1 MELSFQTRD
10 WFFDRPKV
18 QAALGKARTKALKK
32 AGAFVRRAARSSMRR
47 RAKVS
52 APGTPPSAHAG
63 KGLQSLK
70 TILFAYEPSRSTVV
84 IGPVGFNQKNS
95 GVSVPRL
102 HEYGGT
108 VQIQEFRYVV
118 GENRGPWR
126 RVNARTKPKP
136 QSGQKIELRTRAA
149 TYPKRPFMQPA
160 LQKETPK
167 FADIFKDA
175 LAKVG

>member
-1 MELSFQTRD
+1 MELAFQTRD

-18 QAALGKARTKALKK
+18 QAALVKARTKALKK
-32 AGAFVRRAARSSMRR
+32 AGAYVRRAARSSMRR
-47 RAKVS
+47 RAKAS

-63 KGLQSLK
+63 KGLHSLK
-70 TILFAYEPSRSTVV
+70 TILFAYEPNRSTVV

-95 GVSVPRL
+95 GISVPRL

-108 VQIQEFRYVV
+108 LQIQEFRYIT
-118 GENRGPWR
+118 GDDPGPWR
-126 RVNARTKPKP
+126 RVNKRAKPKP
-136 QSGQKIELRTRAA
+136 QPGKKIELRTRTAN
-149 TYPKRPFMQPA
+149 YPKRPFMQPA
-160 LQKETPK
+160 LQKESPK